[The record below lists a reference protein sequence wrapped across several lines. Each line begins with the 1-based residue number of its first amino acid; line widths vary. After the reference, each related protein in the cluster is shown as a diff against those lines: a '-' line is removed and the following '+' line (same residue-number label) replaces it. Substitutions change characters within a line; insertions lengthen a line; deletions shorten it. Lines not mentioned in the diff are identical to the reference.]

1 MLDLLAPD
9 PLMEPFFLKPN
20 ASSPRHHAIV
30 WLAGLNQPSFEA
42 VRYACSIADK
52 VTAVMVVAYSKDADR
67 IVLEWNRFAGSE
79 TGALEFQWLE
89 SPFSS
94 LLQPFCDFV
103 VEQEQNHPELCT
115 TVVMPV
121 VVPRDRLD
129 QTLLNQRALNLF
141 AALSAGKSRVF
152 SIVRYYMPPA
162 GKGGADALAAWADV
176 VVEPDHA

>member
-1 MLDLLAPD
+1 M
-9 PLMEPFFLKPN
+9 
-20 ASSPRHHAIV
+20 
-30 WLAGLNQPSFEA
+30 
-42 VRYACSIADK
+42 RYACSIADK
-52 VTAVMVVAYSKDADR
+52 VTAVMVLADQQDADQ
-67 IVLEWNRFAGSE
+67 IGAEWDRCAGTQ
-79 TGALEFQWLE
+79 TGALNFQCLE

-103 VEQEQNHPELCT
+103 VEQERNHPELCT

-141 AALSAGKSRVF
+141 TALSAGKSRVF
-152 SIVRYYMPPA
+152 SIVRFYISPA
-162 GKGGADALAAWADV
+162 GRRDNAALAAWPDV

>member
-1 MLDLLAPD
+1 M
-9 PLMEPFFLKPN
+9 
-20 ASSPRHHAIV
+20 
-30 WLAGLNQPSFEA
+30 
-42 VRYACSIADK
+42 RYACSIADK
-52 VTAVMVVAYSKDADR
+52 VTAVMVLVDIKDANR
-67 IVLEWNRFAGSE
+67 IGAEWSRFAGLQ

-103 VEQEQNHPELCT
+103 VEQERNYPDLCT

-141 AALSAGKSRVF
+141 TALSAGKSRVF
-152 SIVRYYMPPA
+152 SIVRFYMPPA
-162 GKGGADALAAWADV
+162 GKGGAAALAAWADV
-176 VVEPDHA
+176 VMEPDHA

>member
-1 MLDLLAPD
+1 
-9 PLMEPFFLKPN
+9 
-20 ASSPRHHAIV
+20 
-30 WLAGLNQPSFEA
+30 
-42 VRYACSIADK
+42 
-52 VTAVMVVAYSKDADR
+52 MVLVDVKDADR
-67 IVLEWNRFAGSE
+67 IAAEWSRFAGLQ

-103 VEQEQNHPELCT
+103 VEQERNHPDFCT

-141 AALSAGKSRVF
+141 TALSAGKSRVF
-152 SIVRYYMPPA
+152 SIVRFYISPA
-162 GKGGADALAAWADV
+162 GKKDNAALAACPDV
-176 VVEPDHA
+176 VVKPDDA